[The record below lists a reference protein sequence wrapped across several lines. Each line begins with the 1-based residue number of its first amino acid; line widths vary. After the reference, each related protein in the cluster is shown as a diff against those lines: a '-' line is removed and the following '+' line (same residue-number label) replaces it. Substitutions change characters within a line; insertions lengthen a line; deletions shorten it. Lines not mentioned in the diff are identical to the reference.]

1 MSKMEAPLWQTTM
14 WSPPHRERHGDVK
27 WEMCCWAALHLRP
40 SCDSRS
46 WQWSREDE
54 ISSFFPFFVAYLPLT
69 TKQVTRKMRR
79 TIPPA
84 METARMVDWLGSP
97 IAKTSVR
104 GEREK
109 REHGGLINKRTK
121 EDGQKLSW
129 GRRDEGRPRVE
140 KTARWEW
147 QRRDGERMKY
157 DSYRK
162 GDKRQRLKEKG
173 KKKEQQTSKRE
184 RRGGGLNSK

>member
-54 ISSFFPFFVAYLPLT
+54 ISSFFPFFAAYLPLT

-109 REHGGLINKRTK
+109 GTWWINKQTHKGGRT
-121 EDGQKLSW
+121 EAF
-129 GRRDEGRPRVE
+129 V
-140 KTARWEW
+140 
-147 QRRDGERMKY
+147 
-157 DSYRK
+157 
-162 GDKRQRLKEKG
+162 G
-173 KKKEQQTSKRE
+173 KKRWREAESRKDSKVRVAEE
-184 RRGGGLNSK
+184 RRRENEIW